1 MYTRQ
6 LYPGVTS
13 TGPFAIGIPYLV
25 GEQIKTYLVDSDGET
40 NKVPV
45 SFEFEGTPSVNQP
58 AGTSVRLTNVP
69 NGRTLLIENSIDL
82 DTLFVNWNKSAALN
96 NSNLRNTS
104 RDLLEKIWLLSDRYQ
119 TVEDLALQV
128 LIEINNILPEQVIV
142 AAAQIQADRI
152 AAQQAAAGAEAAKI
166 NLGRYIDLDFGTATR
181 YKEFAIPVA
190 FDEDLVAG
198 TQVRLQQIGLGV
210 GRDNDENSMDYIVAN
225 AVVTADNQLTVYA
238 KSLDGS
244 VSGLYRFA
252 VIF

>member
-13 TGPFAIGIPYLV
+13 IGPFAIGIPYLV

-58 AGTSVRLTNVP
+58 AGTSVRLTEVP
-69 NGRTLLIENSIDL
+69 SGRTLLIENSIDL

-104 RDLLEKIWLLSDRYQ
+104 SDLLEKIWLLSDRYQ

-128 LIEINNILPEQVIV
+128 LIEINNILPEQVIE

-152 AAQQAAAGAEAAKI
+152 AAQAAKI

-181 YKEFAIPVA
+181 YKEFAITVA

-198 TQVRLQQIGLGV
+198 TQVRLQQTGLGV
-210 GRDNDENSMDYIVAN
+210 GRDNDENAMDYIVAN
-225 AVVTADNQLTVYA
+225 AVVSTDNQLTVYA

-244 VSGLYRFA
+244 VSGVYRFA